1 MNIDSFLNKIF
12 CGDCL
17 DILKTVPNNS
27 INTVIT
33 SPPYYG
39 QRDYKNGTK
48 KSIGNEKHIDE
59 YIHSLL
65 LIFKEC
71 VRVIREDGSIFFN
84 IGDKYK
90 ESSLLL
96 APYLFGIEAAK
107 LDNIYLINQITWIK
121 PNPQPRQF
129 KGRLVSSTEPIFHF
143 SKSLNYK
150 YYPDK
155 FMCGNNIGRNNRTAG
170 NNIGMKYFDLI
181 TKSDLSEEQKRMAQ
195 KELHEVISEVKTGK
209 IWSFRMKI
217 RGIHSASYGGY
228 EGGRKDHI
236 RVKGYTIIKMY
247 DRPMKKDVIEAPIL
261 SLKYINH
268 PAIYPEIIVQECLNL
283 TTDSEDL
290 VLDPFI
296 GSGTTAVVAKKM
308 GRNYIGI
315 DINEPFCKIAEERIG
330 GTKQEIGLFDYI
342 V

>member
-1 MNIDSFLNKIF
+1 MNIDSFLNKIL

-17 DILKTVPNNS
+17 EILKTIPDNS
-27 INTVIT
+27 INTIIT
-33 SPPYYG
+33 SPPYYS
-39 QRDYKNGTK
+39 QRDYKNGHD
-48 KSIGNEKHIDE
+48 KSIGNEKHIEE
-59 YIHSLL
+59 YVTSLL
-65 LIFKEC
+65 YIFKEC
-71 VRVIREDGSIFFN
+71 VRIIKEDGSIFFN

-90 ESSLLL
+90 ESSLML
-96 APYLFGIEAAK
+96 APYRFALEAAK
-107 LDNIYLINQITWIK
+107 SDNVYLINQITWIK

-143 SKSLNYK
+143 IKSKNYK

-155 FMCGNNIGRNNRTAG
+155 FMCGNNIGRNTKTPG
-170 NNIGMKYFDLI
+170 NNIGKTYFDLI
-181 TKSDLSEEQKRMAQ
+181 IKSDLSDEQKKMAQ
-195 KELHEVISEVKTGK
+195 KELNEVIDEVKGGK

-217 RGIHSASYGGY
+217 KGIHSASYGGY

-236 RVKGYTIIKMY
+236 RVKGYTIIRMY

-283 TTDSEDL
+283 TTDVEDL

-308 GRNYIGI
+308 GRNYIGV
-315 DINEPFCKIAEERIG
+315 DINESYCKIAEERIAE
-330 GTKQEIGLFDYI
+330 TVAEIGLFDFI
-342 V
+342 L